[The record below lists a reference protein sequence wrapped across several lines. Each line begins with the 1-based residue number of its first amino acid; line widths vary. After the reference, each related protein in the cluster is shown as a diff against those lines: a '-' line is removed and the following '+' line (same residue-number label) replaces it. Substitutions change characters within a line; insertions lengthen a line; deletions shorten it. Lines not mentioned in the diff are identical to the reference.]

1 MKISN
6 NHILSSTLLI
16 LILLLTL
23 FTRDFA
29 TIENLYDVVNNY
41 AMLMILACGLFVV
54 LLSGGID
61 ISFPAI
67 TIISQ
72 YVMVT
77 LIGKYDVGFAG
88 VLLFLPPS
96 AYY

>member
-61 ISFPAI
+61 ISFPC
-67 TIISQ
+67 
-72 YVMVT
+72 YH
-77 LIGKYDVGFAG
+77 
-88 VLLFLPPS
+88 
-96 AYY
+96 YYFPICYGHSDR

>member
-67 TIISQ
+67 TI
-72 YVMVT
+72 
-77 LIGKYDVGFAG
+77 
-88 VLLFLPPS
+88 
-96 AYY
+96 

>member
-41 AMLMILACGLFVV
+41 AMLMI
-54 LLSGGID
+54 
-61 ISFPAI
+61 
-67 TIISQ
+67 
-72 YVMVT
+72 
-77 LIGKYDVGFAG
+77 
-88 VLLFLPPS
+88 
-96 AYY
+96 